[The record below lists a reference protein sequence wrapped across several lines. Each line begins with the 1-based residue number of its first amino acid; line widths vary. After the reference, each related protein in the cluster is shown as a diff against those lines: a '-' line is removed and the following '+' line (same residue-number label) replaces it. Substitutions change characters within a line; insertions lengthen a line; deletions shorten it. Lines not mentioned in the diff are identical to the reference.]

1 MKKINSLKVMYIFLG
16 LSLVSLTAIGFS
28 NWVIINES
36 SATSTLTAT
45 IGDISSAELKAQIVD
60 DSTDLNVRF
69 DTSEGDAEGA
79 ITSGNDNTYEK
90 LYFYVT
96 FTLDIGQLQS
106 FSGIAIDLSFNS
118 NDGGAKTFIEN
129 LGSDPQYIDTT
140 LLSTPYSFDLTDSPV
155 NDLTALNAYLSYS
168 YTFSG
173 KVATIKVQYTFKR
186 GSAFG
191 GENPVKEAGTNPTNT
206 LEKFNDAFSTFSDSI
221 TDDENTKVMLTI
233 TPRMK

>member
-1 MKKINSLKVMYIFLG
+1 MKKINSLRVMYIFLG

-36 SATSTLTAT
+36 SATSTLAAT
-45 IGDISSAELKAQIVD
+45 IGDINSAELKAQIVD

-69 DTSEGDAEGA
+69 DASEGDAEDA
-79 ITSGNDNTYEK
+79 ITSGNDTYEK

-96 FTLDIGQLQS
+96 FTLNIGQLQS
-106 FSGIAIDLSFNS
+106 FSGIVIDLSFNS
-118 NDGGAKTFIEN
+118 KDGGARTFIDN

-140 LLSTPYSFDLTDSPV
+140 LLSTPYSFPLTESPV
-155 NDLTALNAYLSYS
+155 DDLTALNDYLSYS
-168 YTFSG
+168 YTFSD
-173 KVATIKVQYTFKR
+173 KVATIKVQYTFKW
-186 GSAFG
+186 GTAFG
-191 GENPVKEAGTNPTNT
+191 GQNPVKEAGTNPTNT

-221 TDDENTKVMLTI
+221 TTDENTKVMLTI

>member
-36 SATSTLTAT
+36 STTSTLAAT
-45 IGDISSAELKAQIVD
+45 IGDISNAELKAQIVD

-69 DTSEGDAEGA
+69 DTSEGDTEGA
-79 ITSGNDNTYEK
+79 ITSGNDTYEK

-96 FTLDIGQLQS
+96 FTLDIGQLPS

-118 NDGGAKTFIEN
+118 KDGGARTFIDN

-140 LLSTPYSFDLTDSPV
+140 LLSTPYSFSLTDSPV
-155 NDLTALNAYLSYS
+155 NDLKALNDYLSYS
-168 YTFSG
+168 YTFLD
-173 KVATIKVQYTFKR
+173 KVATIKVQYTFKW
-186 GSAFG
+186 GDAFG
-191 GENPVKEAGTNPTNT
+191 RQNPVKEAGTNPTNT

-221 TDDENTKVMLTI
+221 TADKNTKVMLTI